1 MRVEYRMGQVREG
14 GHGAG
19 SRQDR
24 GLGDGLFATA
34 FTILVLEL
42 KVPQGRGGELSY
54 GPLGRWP
61 RHAAY
66 VVGFLLVGVM
76 WANRHTLFRCLKPVD
91 RSLLFLNPL
100 VPAVFGLGVVAH
112 PLTVVRAFLSSRLT
126 LVAHFLIALS
136 IVRRTRSPSPSP

>member
-1 MRVEYRMGQVREG
+1 MGQVREG

-54 GPLGRWP
+54 GPLGQWP
-61 RHAAY
+61 RYAAY

-76 WANRHTLFRCLKPVD
+76 WANRHTFFRCLKPVETESD
-91 RSLLFLNPL
+91 LRK
-100 VPAVFGLGVVAH
+100 
-112 PLTVVRAFLSSRLT
+112 
-126 LVAHFLIALS
+126 
-136 IVRRTRSPSPSP
+136 